1 MVQQS
6 YREGG
11 MDIYAIRKPQF
22 LYALMLVLSSV
33 PLNHSVASGC
43 STSEMQ
49 QINSAINQ
57 IAQASMYGQID
68 AVIQLSQQLNAS
80 LSPACLQSLQG
91 MNTGGYGGYGSY
103 GNYGGSQGGN
113 IYDHGGG
120 AYSTGG
126 VYCGPSGC
134 YGE

>member
-1 MVQQS
+1 
-6 YREGG
+6 
-11 MDIYAIRKPQF
+11 MDIYTFKSPQII
-22 LYALMLVLSSV
+22 YALMLVLIGL
-33 PLNHSVASGC
+33 PLNHASASGC

-49 QINSAINQ
+49 QISTAINQ
-57 IAQASMYGQID
+57 IAQASMYGQMD

-91 MNTGGYGGYGSY
+91 MNTGGYGGYG
-103 GNYGGSQGGN
+103 NYGGYQGGN